1 MWIVYKAYKY
11 KYMNVILLC
20 SNLPI
25 SHLSMMNIFKK
36 KKHQETHTTYYR
48 TKILVNCRVAVNECD
63 GIKEKFS
70 KWSPPSTTANIN
82 IVERSQPRG
91 EIPRRFYF

>member
-36 KKHQETHTTYYR
+36 KKHEETYN
-48 TKILVNCRVAVNECD
+48 ILQ
-63 GIKEKFS
+63 IKDTS
-70 KWSPPSTTANIN
+70 KL
-82 IVERSQPRG
+82 
-91 EIPRRFYF
+91 